1 MFRHFW
7 LCRRAR
13 PDYRS
18 GPDAG
23 GTSGA
28 VIGRARGFTIVEL
41 VVVLAIIG
49 IVLAIGGAFYGNWF
63 EFQQYSSM
71 LASFNSTMNMARMR
85 AIGQQSKIG
94 LIFEPKT
101 PAELV
106 TQGWETYGKD
116 GFMIRFPYKAAAT
129 DGDPET
135 RADCGYRKYYIGFI
149 YDPDRLKL
157 EWGTGDPLS
166 PGTVIDS
173 TLDPP
178 NRSLYFNSRGFGV
191 QLNFG
196 GLTNYLDLS
205 PSTIVQ
211 TPSNRELVVI
221 GRKRKQAV
229 LFAISPVGRVERKA
243 TWACSE

>member
-1 MFRHFW
+1 MSHHFS

-18 GPDAG
+18 GPASG
-23 GTSGA
+23 ETSVPGPD
-28 VIGRARGFTIVEL
+28 RARGFTIVEL

-63 EFQQYSSM
+63 EFQQHSSM
-71 LASFNSTMNMARMR
+71 LASFNSTVNMARMR
-85 AIGQQSKIG
+85 AIGQQTKFG
-94 LIFEPKT
+94 LVFEPKT

-106 TQGWETYGKD
+106 AQGWEPYGKD
-116 GFMIRFPYKAAAT
+116 GFMIRFPYKAAAS
-129 DGDPET
+129 DADPET
-135 RADCGYRKYYIGFI
+135 RADCGYRRYYIGFI

-157 EWGTGDPLS
+157 EWGASDPIS
-166 PGTVIDS
+166 PGTVVDS
-173 TLDPP
+173 SHDVPF
-178 NRSLYFNSRGFGV
+178 RSLYFNSRGFGV
-191 QLNFG
+191 LLNFG

-211 TPSNRELVVI
+211 TQATRELVVI

-229 LFAISPVGRVERKA
+229 LFAISPVGAIDRKG